1 MAKKTYSNSISEFT
15 HENGGRVLI
24 LFLLFLFA
32 LYELY
37 TIGIAGI
44 AMVCI
49 IPILIIGTYYTFK
62 FKLTIF
68 WIVYVTNYIVM
79 GINRYYS
86 VPIPITG
93 LTLIPQIILLMA
105 CVFDIR
111 QHTEAKYLNLML
123 LGLSIW
129 AAYLVLQILNQTS
142 SLPISF
148 GDWGYNFTFYSL
160 AFYFAYFIITT
171 LIRDPKDILRLLRIW
186 AILSIIASFWT
197 WRQANIGWDD
207 AEWAWLQSGASR
219 THLIGGSI
227 RYFSFFSD
235 AANFGCSIAAS
246 AVAFYILA
254 ITTKLRKDKI
264 LFLIT
269 AICCTYGF
277 FMSGTRSGLMCFLV
291 GVSCYVILSK
301 SFQIAIPVA
310 ILGSIFFFIL
320 AFTQIGQGNMQIRR
334 MRSAFDKNDKSAN
347 VRDVNKAAL
356 KKYLKDAPFGLGFN
370 INENS
375 VPANHKY
382 KIVYE
387 TSNDSTYVYLW
398 QRVGIV
404 GAILFAICNGIILFG
419 GSLITMFSLKNR
431 ACIGIGASFCCAF
444 LSIHAGG
451 YANHILLQYPNVL
464 LYYGGMAIVYLLPD
478 IEKEYELYE
487 NKLLSEQEERKRL
500 KLEKKKQSRV

>member
-1 MAKKTYSNSISEFT
+1 MVKKVYSNKISEYVY
-15 HENGGRVLI
+15 ENGRRLLTFFF
-24 LFLLFLFA
+24 LFLLL

-37 TIGIAGI
+37 SVGIMGMALICSIPIGIVGI
-44 AMVCI
+44 
-49 IPILIIGTYYTFK
+49 YFTFK
-62 FKLTIF
+62 HKLSIF
-68 WIVYVTNYIVM
+68 WFIFITNYIIM
-79 GINRYYS
+79 GVNRYYS
-86 VPIPITG
+86 VPIPITT
-93 LTLIPQIILLMA
+93 LTLIPQIVLLIA
-105 CVFDIR
+105 CAIDIR
-111 QHTEAKYLNLML
+111 EQTNAKYANLML

-129 AAYLVLQILNQTS
+129 ALYLVLQIFNQTC
-142 SLPISF
+142 SLPLSM

-160 AFYFAYFIITT
+160 AFFFAYFLITT
-171 LIRDPKDILRLLRIW
+171 MIRTPQNIMKLLRIW
-186 AILSIIASFWT
+186 AYLSIAASFWT
-197 WRQANIGWDD
+197 WRQATFGWDD
-207 AEWAWLQSGASR
+207 TEWAWLQAGGSR

-277 FMSGTRSGLMCFLV
+277 FMSGTRSGLLCFLV
-291 GVSCYVILSK
+291 GVACYVILSK
-301 SFQIAIPVA
+301 SVHIGIPVA
-310 ILGSIFFFIL
+310 IIGSIFFFIL

-347 VRDVNKAAL
+347 VRDINKAAL
-356 KKYLKDAPFGLGFN
+356 KKYLKDAPFGMGFN

-387 TSNDSTYVYLW
+387 TSNDSTYVFLW

-404 GAILFAICNGIILFG
+404 GAVLFAICNGIILLG
-419 GSLITMFSLKNR
+419 GSIITMFVLKSKV
-431 ACIGIGASFCCAF
+431 CIGIAAAFCCAF

-464 LYYGGMAIVYLLPD
+464 LYYGGMAIVYLLPS
-478 IEKEYELYE
+478 IEKSFLLYDNE
-487 NKLLSEQEERKRL
+487 QYAKQEEKKRI
-500 KLEKKKQSRV
+500 KLEKKLAKRV